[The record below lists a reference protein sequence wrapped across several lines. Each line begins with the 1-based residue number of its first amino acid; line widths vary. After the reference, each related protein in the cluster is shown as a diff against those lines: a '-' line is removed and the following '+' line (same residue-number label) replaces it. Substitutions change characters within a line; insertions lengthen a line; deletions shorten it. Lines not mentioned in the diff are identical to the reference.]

1 MNLKNITALILAGLL
16 AVSLAACSNTKSS
29 DDAAPESESPEASA
43 SVSGTQSTSG
53 EASASQSKEPSVLDQ
68 EEDPKYLVPVLKV
81 GDYEVTYGVY
91 RHYYKLLAKSMMGE
105 DKTYFDKEENLKKL
119 QEDTLQQCKVTAAYF
134 NLAKQAGVTLPT
146 EEKLDQEFKEFVET
160 YEPMYPLY
168 YGVTMAQYL
177 EQNAMTIS
185 TFKTFYV
192 LDTYLS
198 SALSDYLADE
208 KNGMVD
214 LSDEAVKKAMEDYRC
229 VKHIL
234 VGYTDKL
241 SDEDALKLANDLAK
255 QLREGGD
262 IDALMKEYSN
272 DYHADGENAYT
283 FTYNEMVKEFEETAF
298 SMEIGEVS
306 DPVKSTYGYHVI
318 LRLDIDEK
326 SFKEK
331 YFIGSAINKAFA
343 QYYEKQT
350 HSLLDAFSGLSHE
363 ELMK

>member
-1 MNLKNITALILAGLL
+1 MNLKNVTALMLAGLL
-16 AVSLAACSNTKSS
+16 AVSLAACGNTKSS
-29 DDAAPESESPEASA
+29 DDSTPESQSPQT
-43 SVSGTQSTSG
+43 SVSGDESASE
-53 EASASQSKEPSVLDQ
+53 EASSSQSKEPSVLDQ
-68 EEDPKYLVPVLKV
+68 VEDPKYLVPVLKV

-91 RHYYKLLAKSMMGE
+91 RHYYKLLAESMMGE
-105 DKTYFDKEENLKKL
+105 DKTFFEKEENLKKL
-119 QEDTLQQCKVTAAYF
+119 QEDVLLQCKITAAYF
-134 NLAKQAGVTLPT
+134 NMAKQAEITLPT
-146 EEKLDQEFKEFVET
+146 EEKLNEEFKEFVET

-168 YGVTMAQYL
+168 YGVSMAEYL
-177 EQNAMTIS
+177 EQNAMTLS

-192 LDTYLS
+192 LDTYLAS
-198 SALSDYLADE
+198 GLSEYLSDE

-214 LSDEAVKKAMEDYRC
+214 LSDEALKKAMEDYRC

-234 VGYTDKL
+234 VGYTDDL
-241 SDEDALKLANDLAK
+241 SDEDALKLATDLAK

-272 DYHADGENAYT
+272 DYQEDGENAYT

-318 LRLDIDEK
+318 VRLEIDEEA
-326 SFKEK
+326 FKEDK
-331 YFIGSAINKAFA
+331 FMGSAVNKAFA
-343 QYYEKQT
+343 EYYEKQT
-350 HSLLDAFSGLSHE
+350 VSELEAFAGLAHE